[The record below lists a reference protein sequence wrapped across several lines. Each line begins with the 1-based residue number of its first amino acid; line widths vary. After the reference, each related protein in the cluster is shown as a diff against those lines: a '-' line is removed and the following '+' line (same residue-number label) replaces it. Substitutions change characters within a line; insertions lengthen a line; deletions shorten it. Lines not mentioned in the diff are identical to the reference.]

1 MTDITLL
8 ISSGS
13 GPRECQWAARRIAE
27 CFVKEAKANGLT
39 AAILDQDNPASALL
53 RLSGKNVDAFVKA
66 RCGTIRWIG
75 QSPFRKYHKR
85 KNWFVGVSRLP
96 DLTDLPEI
104 DERDITYTAT
114 RASGP
119 GGQHVNK
126 TNSAVRAVHG
136 PSGIAVTA
144 QEERSQ
150 YANKKLCRAKLAA
163 VFAERADTQ
172 KADGKQNQWKSH
184 KSLERGNADRVY
196 KGEKFQLQK

>member
-1 MTDITLL
+1 MSDITLL

-13 GPRECQWAARRIAE
+13 GPKECQWAARRIAE
-27 CFVKEAKANGLT
+27 CFVKEAKADGLT
-39 AAILDQDNPASALL
+39 TAILDQDNPASVLL
-53 RLSGKNVDAFVKA
+53 RVSGKNIDAFAKA

-75 QSPFRKYHKR
+75 QSPFRRNHKR

-96 DLTDLPEI
+96 ELTDMPEI

-163 VFAERADTQ
+163 IFAERI
-172 KADGKQNQWKSH
+172 NQEQSDARTDQWAAH
-184 KSLERGNADRVY
+184 KTLERGNEVRVY
-196 KGEKFQLQK
+196 EGEKFRLR